1 MQKAGFTGREN
12 SSLAEIA
19 RLRRFTGAP
28 AEFWPAFLSAA
39 SGLLGASRGILIL
52 KDHRPDGTWK
62 KLSEW
67 SHNGQPDKL
76 ALSFNR
82 QLIELGEAVQKD
94 GTALVPLEAPT
105 AAEARN
111 FAAGVRLVLNRPEE
125 TCVGAFLIADADE
138 RQAHEALVR
147 LQLVADTPSAYL
159 QSHTAGQARTDV
171 EKFAASL
178 DVMTLLNAEQ
188 KFLGAALAMCNAVAT
203 RYGCDRVSLG
213 WIEKGYIQVKTISRT
228 ERFDRHMAAVKALEL
243 TMEECFDQDD
253 EIVYPTPDGTT
264 FVNRDHEK
272 FAKENSVAHL
282 CSIPI
287 RVDRSGVAV
296 LTCERQS
303 KPFAAAELQ
312 QLRLACDQAA
322 RRLSDLKDRDGW
334 IGARAVR
341 GFRRQSAKLLGPEH
355 TWAKVLAILG
365 ALALIVLIFGRF
377 NYRVE
382 GNFLLK
388 SDAVAYLTAPF
399 DGFIKEVHVKPG
411 DLLASSNILMQLD
424 TDDLSLQEAEALA
437 EQVRYQREAEKAR
450 ATNGLAEMR
459 IALSLAEQSKARL
472 DLMRHRI
479 QQSSIRAPFDGILVE
494 GDLRERLSAP
504 VKQGDALFKLTKL
517 QGMYVEAEINQ
528 RDVHELKTGAEGEIA
543 FVTQPKLKYRIK
555 VDRVYPAAFPKEGEN
570 LFIVRCQV
578 LDAPA
583 DWWRPGMSGLVK
595 IEAGRRSLF
604 WILTHRTIDFLRLYL
619 WW

>member
-1 MQKAGFTGREN
+1 MQKAGFMGKEG

-19 RLRRFTGAP
+19 RLRRFSGAP
-28 AEFWPAFLSAA
+28 AEFWPAYLSAA
-39 SGLLGASRGILIL
+39 AGLLGASRGILIL

-67 SHNGQPDKL
+67 SHNGQPDRL
-76 ALSFNR
+76 ALAFNR
-82 QLIELGEAVQKD
+82 QLIEIGETVQKD
-94 GTALVPLEAPT
+94 GTALVPLEAAS
-105 AAEARN
+105 AAEARH
-111 FAAGVRLVLNRPEE
+111 FAAAVRLVLNRPEE
-125 TCVGAFLIADADE
+125 TCVGAFLLPDADE
-138 RQAHEALVR
+138 RQAREALIR

-159 QSHTAGQARTDV
+159 QSHTASQSKNEV

-178 DVMTLLNAEQ
+178 DVMTLLNAEK
-188 KFLGAALAMCNAVAT
+188 KFLGATLALCNAIAT

-213 WIEKGYIQVKTISRT
+213 WIEKGYIQVKSISRT
-228 ERFDRHMAAVKALEL
+228 ERFDRHMAAIKALEL

-253 EIVYPTPDGTT
+253 EIVYPTPEGTT

-272 FAKENSVAHL
+272 FAKENSVEFLA
-282 CSIPI
+282 SIPI
-287 RVDRSGVAV
+287 RADRTGLAV

-303 KPFAAAELQ
+303 KPFSAAELQ

-322 RRLSDLKDRDGW
+322 RRLSDLKERDGW
-334 IGARAVR
+334 IGVRTAR
-341 GFRRQSAKLLGPEH
+341 GFRTQCAKWVGPEH
-355 TWAKVLAILG
+355 TWAKVIAILG

-399 DGFIKEVHVKPG
+399 DGFIREVKVKPG
-411 DLLASSNILMQLD
+411 DLLASSNVLLQLD
-424 TDDLSLQEAEALA
+424 TDDLALQEAEALA

-459 IALSLAEQSKARL
+459 IALSLGEQAKARL

-479 QQSSIRAPFDGILVE
+479 AQSTIRAPFEGILVE

-517 QGMYVEAEINQ
+517 DGMYVEAEINQ
-528 RDVHELKTGAEGEIA
+528 RDVHELKVGAEGEIA
-543 FVTQPKLKYRIK
+543 FVTQPKLKYRVK
-555 VDRVYPAAFPKEGEN
+555 VERVYPAAFPKEGEN

-595 IEAGRRSLF
+595 LEAGRRSLF
-604 WILTHRTIDFLRLYL
+604 WILTHRTVDFLRLYL